1 MLTVVGPV
9 LWWWPVW
16 MEPSLDLRWWLPLGV
31 IALWTGLSTILSGGF
46 WLRFVVACTVGTFG
60 GLWRLAFWWP
70 TDPIARTYLAYT
82 VPSLTLGAMVAS
94 LVGGLAAR
102 KVSVL
107 NEIESID
114 TTSTMTALFPDYHQ
128 EPPSNGQ
135 KTVRKGL
142 LKA

>member
-1 MLTVVGPV
+1 MASAGCYCTMDWVVDNLV
-9 LWWWPVW
+9 WWILAALCSRVHGWHI
-16 MEPSLDLRWWLPLGV
+16 RW
-31 IALWTGLSTILSGGF
+31 A
-46 WLRFVVACTVGTFG
+46 
-60 GLWRLAFWWP
+60 LAFWWP